1 MSYICTWKS
10 VIKTT
15 MVEKIQKKLTE
26 EGISFSDVSEYSN
39 GEINIIIEWGDWKHD
54 HIYCDMIMKELGYE
68 LVTEKELETNG
79 SDCYSSVHKYG
90 HKN

>member
-1 MSYICTWKS
+1 
-10 VIKTT
+10 
-15 MVEKIQKKLTE
+15 MVEKIQKRLTE

-68 LVTEKELETNG
+68 LSTEKELETNG
-79 SDCYSSVHKYG
+79 SDCYSSVHKY
-90 HKN
+90 HPKN